1 MFSRRKVAALAA
13 EFLGT
18 GILAFVVLT
27 VSRSQI
33 GIPYFVAIA
42 AGLVVSA
49 LGVALQRDVLF
60 NPALTLGAWTAR
72 RISTVKAVLFIAVQL
87 LGGLAAYSL
96 FKYFSRGT
104 VQELPTA
111 YDGRLLVAEATGA
124 FVFAFVASALAYQ
137 KLQPLVR
144 QVVSGVGLT
153 LGIIVASAASAGFI
167 NPAVALANNAW
178 AWSTYVLG
186 PVLGAIIGVNLYGL
200 LFAPRDVETVAA
212 KASNP
217 KTEKTAVVE
226 EHIKEDKK
234 VVPTARS
241 SKVDKAER
249 SAKADKTRK
258 SNKKSKK

>member
-1 MFSRRKVAALAA
+1 MFSRRKVAALVA

-42 AGLVVSA
+42 AGLAVA
-49 LGVALQRDVLF
+49 AAGVALQRDVYL
-60 NPALTLGAWTAR
+60 NPALTLAAWTAR
-72 RISTVKAVLFIAVQL
+72 RIPTIKAVLFIAVQL
-87 LGGLAAYSL
+87 LGGLAAYLL

-104 VQELPTA
+104 VQELSTA
-111 YDGRLLVAEATGA
+111 YDSRILVAEATGA

-137 KLQPLVR
+137 RLVPLVR
-144 QVVSGVGLT
+144 QVVSGIGLT

-167 NPAVALANNAW
+167 NPAVALANNSW

-200 LFAPRDVETVAA
+200 LFAPREAVAA
-212 KASNP
+212 TARPARARADAEEEGVKSTSAGRPAKVEKA
-217 KTEKTAVVE
+217 EKTTKA
-226 EHIKEDKK
+226 HKGAKRAKK
-234 VVPTARS
+234 
-241 SKVDKAER
+241 
-249 SAKADKTRK
+249 
-258 SNKKSKK
+258 